1 MISFY
6 RPTKKR
12 FKILCE
18 KKAFPS
24 DQYALESQVNLH
36 QLKAEDCIIE
46 IGPRDGEETI
56 RNEDIVQKIEEI
68 GEELFDQ
75 WSANNLDEGEAYAEF
90 MFMRF
95 ASDDLK
101 QQYNEYYGY
110 IEGDEF
116 LLWC

>member
-1 MISFY
+1 M
-6 RPTKKR
+6 
-12 FKILCE
+12 
-18 KKAFPS
+18 
-24 DQYALESQVNLH
+24 
-36 QLKAEDCIIE
+36 AEQFIDTVAEHIT
-46 IGPRDGEETI
+46 GAM
-56 RNEDIVQKIEEI
+56 QQEI

-95 ASDDLK
+95 ASPELK

-116 LLWC
+116 LL